1 MTTPTTPDPAA
12 PTAAPEP
19 AAPSPVPET
28 PYSLDSITQTPS
40 PIADDTRDWHSYV
53 IGQGKNR
60 IVGQR
65 PGSAETVRR
74 AAEDLV
80 TRLNERRNFRAGR
93 KQLVIGPSRNT

>member
-1 MTTPTTPDPAA
+1 MITATRPDPAA
-12 PTAAPEP
+12 RSATL
-19 AAPSPVPET
+19 ET
-28 PYSLDSITQTPS
+28 PYSVDSITRTPS

-53 IGQGKNR
+53 IGQGTNR

-93 KQLVIGPSRNT
+93 KQLVIGPARNT